1 LKERGKKMKA
11 NRRVMYLRDER
22 YNPVGCVAIS
32 LTKNRQTVRYQLSVV
47 NPVDK
52 FERSLA
58 RHIALGR
65 LLENPIR
72 LKGFSGEQDN
82 HDITRA
88 VMQSILQSKTAPAR
102 ARKAAR
108 LWLLYNS

>member
-1 LKERGKKMKA
+1 MKA
-11 NRRVMYLRDER
+11 NRRVMYLRDEK
-22 YNPVGCVAIS
+22 YNPVGCVAVS

-65 LLENPIR
+65 LLEKPIR
-72 LKGFSGEQDN
+72 LSGFDGKQSN
-82 HDITRA
+82 HVIINA
-88 VMQSILQSKTAPAR
+88 VMASILSSKTTPAR
-102 ARKAAR
+102 AKKAAK
-108 LWLLYNS
+108 LWLQCNSLITVRV

>member
-1 LKERGKKMKA
+1 MKA

-32 LTKNRQTVRYQLSVV
+32 LTKNRQTVRYQLSVL

-65 LLENPIR
+65 LVEKPIR
-72 LKGFSGEQDN
+72 LHGFDGNQDN
-82 HDITRA
+82 NEITYA
-88 VMQSILQSKTAPAR
+88 VMQSILESKTVPTR
-102 ARKAAR
+102 AKKAAK
-108 LWLLYNS
+108 LWLAYN